1 MITISP
7 ELTIPEAELT
17 FTAARSGGPGGQ
29 NVNKVNSKVSIEFH
43 VATSAVLSDE
53 QKAKIAERLRARI
66 NNDGVL
72 RVTSQKHRTQLA
84 NREDAIARFADL
96 IRVAFVEQ
104 KKRKQTKVSRGAIE
118 RRLQGKKIISQRKKT
133 RSEKY

>member
-1 MITISP
+1 MIEISP
-7 ELTIPEAELT
+7 DLTIPEAELT

-43 VATSAVLSDE
+43 VASSSVLTDE
-53 QKAKIAERLRARI
+53 QKAKIAERLRGRI

-84 NREDAIARFADL
+84 NREDAVAKFAEL
-96 IRVAFVEQ
+96 IRGAFVEQ
-104 KKRKQTKVSRGAIE
+104 KKRRPTKVSRGAIE
-118 RRLQGKKIISQRKKT
+118 RRLQGKKIVSQRKKT
-133 RSEKY
+133 RTEKY